1 MSIDNLYKKLLEID
15 MAIFEL
21 KRQIE
26 LEEKLD
32 SITQT
37 LNTLRSK

>member
-32 SITQT
+32 SITKS
-37 LNTLRSK
+37 LNTLR